1 MVRRIRLR
9 PRVVV
14 VTLAALAAVVAAGT
28 ALATTAGAPGR
39 WTVIARGAV
48 PADSASELGLA
59 RTPDGTL
66 HVAWKERT
74 SPSKEA
80 IRHSTVSPAG
90 GVGATSTIVAGWTG
104 LSDPDLVVGSGGL
117 RVFFGGQHSTSSS
130 DPDAGLLTA
139 SGLEGGGSWTSP
151 AIVHRRNQV
160 GAARNPSTT
169 VAADGTPFQSWYG
182 ISEIYVHRGLTF
194 DQTDHVF
201 TAAPA
206 LNQFGPTIVTDAAG
220 RLWVSWCGFAQGAGG
235 LYLQRV
241 DPRTGTS
248 AGPPSK
254 LPGSTTTFGGSQ
266 VSTCNL
272 ERTVARRTPMVARA
286 GGGVFVAGAAGYPTL
301 SRVLVWRIDPS
312 GGIPQGSFVVA
323 RDKAFGHSTPVLA
336 AAPDGRIW
344 VAWLELRPGA
354 ATIAA
359 RRSNHTGTEWGEPVH
374 VRASGKWLLGAL
386 NVSAQSG
393 KLDVLGLMHTVSGEA
408 SVQHTQ
414 LLPGLTLRRAA
425 TTRSSDGRVVTI
437 RFRVSDAGDPVAGA
451 RVTLSGGRGSAVT
464 GGNGIAAFANP
475 SPGIIR
481 ATATKPGY
489 AGATTTVRCC

>member
-9 PRVVV
+9 PRVAI
-14 VTLAALAAVVAAGT
+14 VTLATLGTIIAAGQ
-28 ALATTAGAPGR
+28 ALATTAGSPGR
-39 WTVIARGAV
+39 WTVLARGAGV
-48 PADSASELGLA
+48 PAGSASELGLA

-74 SPSKEA
+74 GPSTEA

-90 GVGATSTIVAGWTG
+90 GVGATTSIVAGWTG
-104 LSDPDLVVGSGGL
+104 LSDPDLVVDSRGL

-130 DPDAGLLTA
+130 DPLAGLLTA
-139 SGLEGGGSWTSP
+139 SGLGGGGQWTGLT
-151 AIVHRRNQV
+151 IVHQRNQV
-160 GAARNPSTT
+160 GARNPSVT

-182 ISEIYVHRGLTF
+182 ISEIYVHRGLT
-194 DQTDHVF
+194 DAEPDRLF
-201 TAAPA
+201 TASSS
-206 LNQFGPTIVTDAAG
+206 LNEFGPTIVDDTAG

-235 LYLQRV
+235 LYVQRV

-312 GGIPQGSFVVA
+312 GVVPQGSFVVA
-323 RDKAFGHSTPVLA
+323 RDNAFGHSTPVLA

-359 RRSNHTGTEWGEPVH
+359 RRSNRLGTEWGEPVR
-374 VRASGKWLLGAL
+374 VRAPGKWLLGAL

-393 KLDVLGLMHTVSGEA
+393 KLDVLGLMHTVSGDA

-425 TTRSSDGRVVTI
+425 TTRTAGKVTI

-464 GGNGIAAFANP
+464 GSDGLAAFASP
-475 SPGIIR
+475 SPGRIR

-489 AGATTTVRCC
+489 VGATTAIRCC